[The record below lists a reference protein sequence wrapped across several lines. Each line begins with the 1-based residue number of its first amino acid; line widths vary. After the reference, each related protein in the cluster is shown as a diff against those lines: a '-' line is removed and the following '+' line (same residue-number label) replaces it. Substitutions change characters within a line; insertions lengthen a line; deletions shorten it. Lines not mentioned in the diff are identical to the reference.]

1 MKPAPLLA
9 LAGTFLL
16 LSAAVW
22 APVAALET
30 PGKRAFLVDV
40 TTNTVLFEK
49 NADIPAPPASLSKLM
64 TLYMLFERLADG
76 GLSLSD
82 TFSVSEKA
90 WRMGGSKMFVR
101 VDTRVT
107 IEDLIRG
114 IVVQSG
120 NDACIV
126 VAEGLAGTESAF
138 AEEMTRRGREIGL
151 EGSEFKNASGWP
163 ETDHLMSARDLA
175 VLSARLITDFPQ
187 YYGYFAEK
195 SFTYNKIRQGNRNP
209 LLYKTVG
216 ADGLKTG
223 HTSDAGY
230 GLVASPLRGD
240 RRLILVVGG
249 LDSVTQRSREA
260 ERLLDWGYREFG
272 NYRLFNA
279 RDVVA
284 EADVWLG
291 TSNAV
296 PLAIKDE
303 LVVTITRKARRS
315 MKVSVVYEGPLAAPI
330 SAGDQVA
337 ELKLSTLGRE
347 DTRIPLYAASD
358 VGKLGVFGRL
368 HAAISYLMWGATQ

>member
-1 MKPAPLLA
+1 MKSASLLA
-9 LAGTFLL
+9 LAGAFLL
-16 LSAAVW
+16 LGTAVA

-30 PGKRAFLVDV
+30 PGKRALLVDF
-40 TTNTVLFEK
+40 TTNTILFEK

-101 VDTRVT
+101 VNTRVT
-107 IEDLIRG
+107 IKDLIRG

-151 EGSEFKNASGWP
+151 EQSEFKNSSGWP

-175 VLSARLITDFPQ
+175 VLAARLITDFPQ
-187 YYGYFAEK
+187 YYTYFAEK

-209 LLYKTVG
+209 LLYKAVG

-230 GLVASPLRGD
+230 GLVASTLRGE
-240 RRLILVVGG
+240 RRLILVIGG

-279 RDVVA
+279 RDIVA
-284 EADVWLG
+284 KADVWLG
-291 TSNAV
+291 TSDAV
-296 PLAIKDE
+296 PLAIKDD

-315 MKVSVVYEGPLAAPI
+315 MRVSVVYEGPLEAPI
-330 SAGDQVA
+330 SEGDEVA
-337 ELKLSTLGRE
+337 ELKLSTLEGE
-347 DTRIPLYAASD
+347 ETRIPLYAASD
-358 VGKLGVFGRL
+358 VGKLGIFGRL
-368 HAAISYLMWGATQ
+368 HAALSYLMWGATQ